1 MATAARAK
9 GQATIVHL
17 GPGRGTQRP
26 DALQA
31 RRFEALALPHTDA
44 AYNLA
49 LRLTRQAEAAEDVVH
64 DAFLNG
70 LTSLDGF
77 RGGDARAWLLR
88 IVRNRAYDWLRE
100 RKRKATSPL
109 TLVMPDD
116 PDQDREF
123 DFHDPDQESPED
135 ALVRKGEAASLWA
148 MIDTLPPRL
157 REVLVLREMEEMS
170 YREIAEVTDA
180 PIGSVMSRLTR
191 ARDQLGEAMR
201 RLRDQREG
209 KG

>member
-1 MATAARAK
+1 MAAARAK
-9 GQATIVHL
+9 GQATIVQL
-17 GPGRGTQRP
+17 RPGRGTQRP
-26 DALQA
+26 DASQV

-64 DAFLNG
+64 DAFLSA
-70 LTSLDGF
+70 LTGLDGF
-77 RGGDARAWLLR
+77 RGGEARAWLLR

-100 RKRKATSPL
+100 RKRKATSAL
-109 TLVMPDD
+109 ILVVPDD

-180 PIGSVMSRLTR
+180 PIGSVMSRLAR

-209 KG
+209 RA